1 MSQENVEMV
10 RRAFEAFNRT
20 FAEGTDDL
28 YAVLDPDVEFI
39 PIMAILE
46 GITYKGHEGVRQWIE
61 DVKRDWADF
70 EPRPEH
76 FLDLG
81 DDRVLVL
88 GSWRARGRG
97 GDALL
102 DIPASGLA
110 DAVPEGKA
118 RPAADLHRA
127 REGPRSRR
135 AAGVGAAT
143 LFAGGL
149 TRHA

>member
-1 MSQENVEMV
+1 MSQEIVEIA

-28 YAVLDPDVEFI
+28 YALLDPDVEFI
-39 PIMAILE
+39 PIMALLE

-61 DVKRDWADF
+61 DVRQDWADF

-97 GDALL
+97 GDVLL
-102 DIPASGLA
+102 DIPQAAWLTQYRK
-110 DAVPEGKA
+110 GKLV
-118 RPAADLHRA
+118 RLQTFTE
-127 REGPRSRR
+127 REKALE
-135 AAGVGAAT
+135 AAG
-143 LFAGGL
+143 LEE
-149 TRHA
+149 